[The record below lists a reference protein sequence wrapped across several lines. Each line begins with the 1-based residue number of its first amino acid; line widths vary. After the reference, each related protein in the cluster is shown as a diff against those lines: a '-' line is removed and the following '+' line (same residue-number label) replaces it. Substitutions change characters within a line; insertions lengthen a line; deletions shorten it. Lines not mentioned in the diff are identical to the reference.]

1 MMTLEW
7 LENATRA
14 ACAKVICPGRDIEER
29 EHTMIGHRQIKGK
42 TRRTYTHSHT
52 MLWLQQKVVIWFDPN
67 RGNRCTVRNKPRAKG
82 PDDWINQIRGGK
94 IISDW
99 WGVKNPPL
107 RANERKEKM
116 EGQQAATEEEKLL
129 EERAGDGAFVPRSTT
144 PRLALPAAC
153 IYGNT

>member
-52 MLWLQQKVVIWFDPN
+52 ML
-67 RGNRCTVRNKPRAKG
+67 
-82 PDDWINQIRGGK
+82 
-94 IISDW
+94 
-99 WGVKNPPL
+99 
-107 RANERKEKM
+107 
-116 EGQQAATEEEKLL
+116 
-129 EERAGDGAFVPRSTT
+129 
-144 PRLALPAAC
+144 
-153 IYGNT
+153 